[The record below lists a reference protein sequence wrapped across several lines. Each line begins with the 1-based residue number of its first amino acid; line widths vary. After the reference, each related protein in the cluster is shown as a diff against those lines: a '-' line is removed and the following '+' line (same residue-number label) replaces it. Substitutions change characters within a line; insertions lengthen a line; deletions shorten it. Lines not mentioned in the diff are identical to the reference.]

1 MSMSDIATHNANAYR
16 RMARVAARCGLV
28 AAAARYAELAAR
40 WNEVI

>member
-1 MSMSDIATHNANAYR
+1 MSMTDIATHNASTYR

-40 WNEVI
+40 WQEVV